1 MLYEFYREH
10 IISGSNRSE
19 IVGIKNN
26 MANTDHDRAYPCSCN
41 ADLDKYISKT
51 GVSIS
56 EIENI
61 DVILIR
67 QSSDKNRI
75 I

>member
-1 MLYEFYREH
+1 MLYEFYKEH
-10 IISGSNRSE
+10 IISGSNCSE

-26 MANTDHDRAYPCSCN
+26 MANTDHAYPCSCN
-41 ADLDKYISKT
+41 ADLDEYIAKT

-61 DVILIR
+61 DVVLIR